1 MAASPGSSIGRV
13 QCAKEMTMR
22 FPLFQFLFRCGV
34 AIAASAVLLLA
45 MTQAGAAGT
54 SDGVCASVQ
63 QWYVS
68 LNWLQSG
75 VRPMAILARFCDA

>member
-1 MAASPGSSIGRV
+1 MRSPMI
-13 QCAKEMTMR
+13 
-22 FPLFQFLFRCGV
+22 QFLFRCGV

-45 MTQAGAAGT
+45 MTQVGATGT
-54 SDGVCASVQ
+54 SDGVCATMQ
-63 QWYVS
+63 QRYAS

>member
-1 MAASPGSSIGRV
+1 
-13 QCAKEMTMR
+13 MR